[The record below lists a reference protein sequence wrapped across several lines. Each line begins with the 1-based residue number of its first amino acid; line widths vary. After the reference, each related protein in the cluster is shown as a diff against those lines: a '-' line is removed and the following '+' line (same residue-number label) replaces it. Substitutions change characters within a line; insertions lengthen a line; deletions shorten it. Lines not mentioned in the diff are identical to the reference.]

1 MAASPRAPK
10 QWQLTKIETI
20 TSYESWRQNLIYVLS
35 LDKNFVPFLDATW
48 QKQTAAN
55 PRRGLTDDGTAVPE
69 AKRLTAA
76 QKNAHLDLLLG
87 QIANFCPVI
96 SRNSIVKHST
106 SLNDIWQKI
115 RQHYG
120 FQSTGAHFL
129 DLATIHLQPD
139 ERPEDLFQRLMAFF
153 EDNLLSVHGGLT
165 HHGDQATADEDLSPT
180 LENTVVVLW
189 LQLIHPG
196 LPLLVKQKYGSEL
209 RNKTLASLKPEISQ
223 ALASL
228 LDELRSIEDTK
239 AMRIGST
246 TSRRHPNSGHGQPRQ
261 RPFLSCIL
269 CKTAGRPHNTH
280 NLMDCRYLP
289 DRDRR
294 PWARSRMVMDDPDD
308 LGAEECEPLDESSDL
323 VAPPVQSEEPAAL
336 RVSIVQSPVLNTF
349 YHEQPVQLTLDT
361 GATSNMVRA
370 SSAKL
375 YGFPIT
381 PASQMARQADGV
393 TPMDVIGEVHC
404 SLTRGHWTFEL
415 DALVVRQLDVDILAG
430 NPFMVRNDIGVRPAK
445 RQIEIGGTEI
455 ISYSAPS
462 RHTRQPSVR
471 RTQSFLLRNPN
482 RTVVLP
488 GEYVQFSTP
497 SDADA
502 DTLWALEPRLDCPSN
517 MPRKPEDAW
526 PPPQQIQS
534 VDHVVRISNLT
545 DSPILLKSGEQVC
558 QVRHILPVEIS
569 TPTSPPTTSRAAS
582 PSPAICKPFSPRVVV
597 DPDGCLD
604 QDTRDKFIALN
615 LEFDDVFNPSISKY
629 NGASGKIEAVVNI
642 GPTLPPQ
649 RKGRLPQYN
658 RNTLEE
664 LQDKFDE
671 LEAAGVFAK
680 PEQVN
685 VHIEYLNTSF
695 LVKKP
700 NGGSRLVT
708 SFGEV
713 AQYSKPQPS
722 LMPNVDSVLREIGKW
737 KFMVITDLLKSFY
750 QIPLANSSMKYCG
763 VATPFKGIRVYTRSA
778 MGMPGSETCLEELM
792 SRVLG
797 DLIQEGCVAKIAD
810 DLYVGGNSPIEV
822 LDNWRRVLVLLQKNN
837 LRLSAAKTI
846 ICPRKATVL
855 GWVWSNGTLQASPHK
870 LAALSSVEP
879 PSTVQGLRSFV
890 GAYKVLSRVLPR
902 FAELLDPLEQATA
915 GKESREKIAWC
926 DVLLLTFKAAQRA
939 LVDNRTITI
948 PQPQDALWIVTD
960 GSVKNRGI
968 AATLYAHRDG
978 SLLLAGFFSAKLRK
992 HQVTWLPCEIEAL
1005 AIGAAIR
1012 HFAPYIIQSPH
1023 TTEVLTDNRPCVQ
1036 AYEKLKRGEF
1046 SASSRVT
1053 TFLSTVSRYS
1063 VHIRHIA
1070 GVENLPSDFASRN
1083 PKECLDSSCQI
1094 CKFIVELED
1103 SVVRSLS
1110 VSDVLQ
1116 GSVKMPF
1123 TSRAAWQATQL
1134 ECPHLRRTHSHLSQ
1148 GTRPSKKA
1156 TKIIDVKRYLKD
1168 VVIAADG
1175 LLVFRDHQPFQPP
1188 RERLVVPRSVL
1199 AGLLTALHIR
1209 FSHPSKYQMKRLFS
1223 RYFFALDVDKAIALV
1238 SSSCHICESVKSI
1251 PKHFQPQSSEDAPQS
1266 IGISF
1271 AADVARRHRQLI
1283 LVLRETVSSYT
1294 LTTLIKSE
1302 KHEDL
1307 RNGLI
1312 VLCSQLRSLHDGG
1325 VTVRVDPAPGFCA
1338 LATDP
1343 ILLSH
1348 GITLEIGR
1356 VKNPNKNPV
1365 AERAIEELG
1374 LELLNLSPEGGPVSD
1389 VTLAL
1394 ATANTN
1400 SRIRRDG
1407 LSAQEVWTQR
1417 DQLTGEQL
1425 PIVDRQL
1432 ILSQN
1437 YSRQQNHAP
1446 SAKSKARGRT
1456 NLPTA
1461 AVSVGDLVFLKGDRD
1476 KLKAREKY
1484 LVVGVR
1490 EDLSC
1495 ALRKFSTS
1503 QFRSKLY
1510 VVPMSEC
1517 YPVPLTVLA
1526 QSPQGPIRG
1535 LHKPSPFDSDDDADP
1550 VILPPRH
1557 STVPAPSLVV
1567 TQPPVYE
1574 QPTVPQLAH
1583 DGVPVQELPPVP
1595 AAIVPPPS
1603 TPVSPPDCSVLSGA
1617 PSDSAAVVPPR
1628 RSGRQRRAPFWQNQD
1643 WDFN

>member
-1 MAASPRAPK
+1 MAASPRASK

-165 HHGDQATADEDLSPT
+165 HHGDPATADEDLSPT

-189 LQLIHPG
+189 LRLIHPG

-223 ALASL
+223 ALGSL
-228 LDELRSIEDTK
+228 LDELRCIEDTK

-246 TSRRHPNSGHGQPRQ
+246 TPRRHPNSDQGQPRR

-308 LGAEECEPLDESSDL
+308 FGAEECEPLDESSDL
-323 VAPPVQSEEPAAL
+323 VAPPVQSEESAAL

-349 YHEQPVQLTLDT
+349 YHEHPLQLTLDT

-404 SLTRGHWTFEL
+404 SLTRGHRTFEL

-445 RQIEIGGTEI
+445 HQIEIGGTEI
-455 ISYSAPS
+455 ISYSSPS

-497 SDADA
+497 SDADS

-517 MPRKPEDAW
+517 LPRKPEDAW

-534 VDHVVRISNLT
+534 VDHVVRISNMT
-545 DSPILLKSGEQVC
+545 DSPILLKSGEQLC
-558 QVRHILPVEIS
+558 QVRHILPVETS
-569 TPTSPPTTSRAAS
+569 TSPPTLSRTAP
-582 PSPAICKPFSPRVVV
+582 PSPAICKPFSPCVVV

-604 QDTRDKFIALN
+604 QDTRDKFKALN

-685 VHIEYLNTSF
+685 VHVEYLNTSF

-810 DLYVGGNSPIEV
+810 DLYVGGNSPTEV

-846 ICPRKATVL
+846 ICPSKAIVL

-915 GKESREKIAWC
+915 GKESREKIVWC
-926 DVLLLTFKAAQRA
+926 DELLLTFKTAQRA

-968 AATLYAHRDG
+968 AATLYAHRNG

-1070 GVENLPSDFASRN
+1070 GVENLPSDYASRN
-1083 PKECLDSSCQI
+1083 PRECLDSSCQI
-1094 CKFIVELED
+1094 CKFIAELED

-1175 LLVFRDHQPFQPP
+1175 LLVVRDHQPFQPP

-1199 AGLLTALHIR
+1199 EGLLTALHIR

-1223 RYFFALDVDKAIALV
+1223 RYFFALDVDKAIDLV
-1238 SSSCHICESVKSI
+1238 SSSCHLCESVKSI

-1325 VTVRVDPAPGFCA
+1325 VSVRVDPAPGFCA

-1495 ALRKFSTS
+1495 TLRKFSTS
-1503 QFRSKLY
+1503 QFRSKPY

-1517 YPVPLTVLA
+1517 YPVPPTVLA

-1535 LHKPSPFDSDDDADP
+1535 LHKPSSFDSDDDTDP

-1557 STVPAPSLVV
+1557 CTVPAPSLVV
-1567 TQPPVYE
+1567 TQPSANPRFRNLRMTLSLFRSFLPSL
-1574 QPTVPQLAH
+1574 QPLFRH
-1583 DGVPVQELPPVP
+1583 PPLQ
-1595 AAIVPPPS
+1595 S
-1603 TPVSPPDCSVLSGA
+1603 LLQT
-1617 PSDSAAVVPPR
+1617 
-1628 RSGRQRRAPFWQNQD
+1628 APFFQVLHLIRLLSSLPGDLAAND
-1643 WDFN
+1643 TPHFGKIRIGT

>member
-55 PRRGLTDDGTAVPE
+55 PRKGLTNDGTGVPE
-69 AKRLTAA
+69 AQRLTAT
-76 QKNAHLDLLLG
+76 QKNTHLDLLLG

-120 FQSTGAHFL
+120 FQSTRAHFL
-129 DLATIHLQPD
+129 DLASIHLQPD

-153 EDNLLSVHGGLT
+153 EDNLLTVHGGLT
-165 HHGDQATADEDLSPT
+165 HHGVQVTTDEDLSPT

-196 LPLLVKQKYGSEL
+196 LPLLVKQKYASEL

-223 ALASL
+223 ALGSL
-228 LDELRSIEDTK
+228 LDELRSIEDIK
-239 AMRIGST
+239 AMRVGST
-246 TSRRHPNSGHGQPRQ
+246 TPRRHPNSGHGQRRQ

-269 CKTAGRPHNTH
+269 CKTAGRPHTTH
-280 NLMDCRYLP
+280 NLMDCHYLP

-308 LGAEECEPLDESSDL
+308 PGAEECEPLDECSDL
-323 VAPPVQSEEPAAL
+323 VAPPVQGGEPAAL

-349 YHEQPVQLTLDT
+349 YHKHPVQLTLDT
-361 GATSNMVRA
+361 GATSNMVCA

-404 SLTRGHWTFEL
+404 SLTRGQWTFEL
-415 DALVVRQLDVDILAG
+415 DALVVRQLDVDILAC

-455 ISYSAPS
+455 ISYSSPS
-462 RHTRQPSVR
+462 RHTRQPNVR
-471 RTQSFLLRNPN
+471 RTQSFLLRNPH

-497 SDADA
+497 SDVDC
-502 DTLWALEPRLDCPSN
+502 DTLWALEPQLDCPSN

-534 VDHVVRISNLT
+534 VDHAVSVSNTT
-545 DSPILLKSGEQVC
+545 DSPILLKSGEQLC
-558 QVRHILPVEIS
+558 QVRHILPVEAS
-569 TPTSPPTTSRAAS
+569 ASTSPLTTCSAAS
-582 PSPAICKPFSPRVVV
+582 PSPATCKPFSPRVIL
-597 DPDGCLD
+597 DPDRCLD
-604 QDTRDKFIALN
+604 QVTSDKFEALN

-649 RKGRLPQYN
+649 REGRLPQYN
-658 RNTLEE
+658 RNTLDE

-685 VHIEYLNTSF
+685 VHVEYLNTSF

-722 LMPNVDSVLREIGKW
+722 LMPNVDGVLREIGKW
-737 KFMVITDLLKSFY
+737 KYIVITDLLKSFY
-750 QIPLANSSMKYCG
+750 QIPLAHSSMKYCG

-810 DLYVGGNSPIEV
+810 DLYVGGKSPLEV
-822 LDNWRRVLVLLQKNN
+822 LDNWRRVLTLLQKNN
-837 LRLSAAKTI
+837 LRLLAVKTV
-846 ICPRKATVL
+846 ICPRKAIVL

-879 PSTVQGLRSFV
+879 PSTVQGLLSFV

-902 FAELLDPLEQATA
+902 FMELLDPLDQATA
-915 GKESREKIAWC
+915 GKESREKIVWC
-926 DVLLLTFKAAQRA
+926 DGLLLTFKTAQLA
-939 LVDNRTITI
+939 LANNRTITI

-968 AATLYAHRDG
+968 AATLYVHRNG

-1023 TTEVLTDNRPCVQ
+1023 TTEVLTNSRPCVQ

-1070 GVENLPSDFASRN
+1070 GVENLPSDYASRN

-1103 SVVRSLS
+1103 SVVRCLS
-1110 VSDVLQ
+1110 VNDVLQ
-1116 GSVKMPF
+1116 CSVKMPF
-1123 TSRAAWQATQL
+1123 TNLVPRAFSSTIFKMADRREKTLAKAGSR
-1134 ECPHLRRTHSHLSQ
+1134 
-1148 GTRPSKKA
+1148 G
-1156 TKIIDVKRYLKD
+1156 TKI
-1168 VVIAADG
+1168 
-1175 LLVFRDHQPFQPP
+1175 
-1188 RERLVVPRSVL
+1188 
-1199 AGLLTALHIR
+1199 
-1209 FSHPSKYQMKRLFS
+1209 SKNLGDFY
-1223 RYFFALDVDKAIALV
+1223 
-1238 SSSCHICESVKSI
+1238 H
-1251 PKHFQPQSSEDAPQS
+1251 
-1266 IGISF
+1266 
-1271 AADVARRHRQLI
+1271 
-1283 LVLRETVSSYT
+1283 
-1294 LTTLIKSE
+1294 
-1302 KHEDL
+1302 
-1307 RNGLI
+1307 
-1312 VLCSQLRSLHDGG
+1312 
-1325 VTVRVDPAPGFCA
+1325 VTF
-1338 LATDP
+1338 
-1343 ILLSH
+1343 
-1348 GITLEIGR
+1348 
-1356 VKNPNKNPV
+1356 
-1365 AERAIEELG
+1365 
-1374 LELLNLSPEGGPVSD
+1374 
-1389 VTLAL
+1389 
-1394 ATANTN
+1394 
-1400 SRIRRDG
+1400 
-1407 LSAQEVWTQR
+1407 
-1417 DQLTGEQL
+1417 
-1425 PIVDRQL
+1425 
-1432 ILSQN
+1432 
-1437 YSRQQNHAP
+1437 
-1446 SAKSKARGRT
+1446 
-1456 NLPTA
+1456 
-1461 AVSVGDLVFLKGDRD
+1461 
-1476 KLKAREKY
+1476 
-1484 LVVGVR
+1484 
-1490 EDLSC
+1490 
-1495 ALRKFSTS
+1495 
-1503 QFRSKLY
+1503 
-1510 VVPMSEC
+1510 
-1517 YPVPLTVLA
+1517 
-1526 QSPQGPIRG
+1526 
-1535 LHKPSPFDSDDDADP
+1535 
-1550 VILPPRH
+1550 
-1557 STVPAPSLVV
+1557 
-1567 TQPPVYE
+1567 
-1574 QPTVPQLAH
+1574 
-1583 DGVPVQELPPVP
+1583 
-1595 AAIVPPPS
+1595 
-1603 TPVSPPDCSVLSGA
+1603 
-1617 PSDSAAVVPPR
+1617 
-1628 RSGRQRRAPFWQNQD
+1628 
-1643 WDFN
+1643 